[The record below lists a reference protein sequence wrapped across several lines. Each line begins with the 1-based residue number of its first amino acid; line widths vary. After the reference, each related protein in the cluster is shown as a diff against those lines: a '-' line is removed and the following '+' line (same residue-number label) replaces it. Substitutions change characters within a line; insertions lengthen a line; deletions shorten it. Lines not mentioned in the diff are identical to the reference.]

1 MGSVEFYRPAWD
13 AGADAD
19 PVGVCP
25 VCGQAVYQGDRIY
38 WARGTD
44 HAVGCEHCV
53 DEHLA

>member
-1 MGSVEFYRPAWD
+1 MGAMEFYRPAWD
-13 AGADAD
+13 AGADAA

-25 VCGQAVYQGDRIY
+25 VCGHAIYQGDRIY

-44 HAVGCEHCV
+44 HAVGCEACV